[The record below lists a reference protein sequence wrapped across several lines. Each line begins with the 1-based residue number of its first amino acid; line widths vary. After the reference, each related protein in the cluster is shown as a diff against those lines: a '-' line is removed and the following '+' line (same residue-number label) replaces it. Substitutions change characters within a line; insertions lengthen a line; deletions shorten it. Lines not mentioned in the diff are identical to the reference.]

1 MIYLSLYFLTFL
13 LLLNI
18 LYLESIFEIN
28 NTKSKRPRAL
38 SRLCLFMQFIDGPS
52 AILLFDSE

>member
-1 MIYLSLYFLTFL
+1 MDLSLYFLTFL

-18 LYLESIFEIN
+18 PYLEYILESN
-28 NTKSKRPRAL
+28 NTKSIGPLEMRG
-38 SRLCLFMQFIDGPS
+38 LCLFMQFIDGPF